1 MLNVKG
7 RLTFQPFNKNFFTLF
22 EQKFE
27 DECNRAWKC
36 AKTFGSLSSF
46 RIGWSIWNLEGGIWR
61 GKMHWD
67 LFGNKKRIVFERDIS
82 MHNFAGNFQAEVT
95 DFRERRTQNS
105 KGRRRISAC
114 LTFFALHSYLTYV
127 TSFMHVLCRKLFL
140 ILLTY
145 KSFYRLSI
153 FSIFSREKVLQEVA
167 FYIKSSCAFYT
178 QVEGLL
184 PPMPQIMTA
193 SNTHAKVL
201 SFIFSIKSGLQ
212 SDIDKPF

>member
-1 MLNVKG
+1 
-7 RLTFQPFNKNFFTLF
+7 
-22 EQKFE
+22 
-27 DECNRAWKC
+27 
-36 AKTFGSLSSF
+36 
-46 RIGWSIWNLEGGIWR
+46 
-61 GKMHWD
+61 
-67 LFGNKKRIVFERDIS
+67 